1 MVMVSNV
8 KHLLRHIDMSVLCHK
23 IRTITDITI
32 GPVHSTIMELASFVF
47 SIKTGISPAL
57 WSVLRARATLTH
69 ANDLLVIW
77 AIVHEYLSRIFILSG
92 GCQRM
97 PLV

>member
-1 MVMVSNV
+1 
-8 KHLLRHIDMSVLCHK
+8 
-23 IRTITDITI
+23 
-32 GPVHSTIMELASFVF
+32 MELVSFVF

-97 PLV
+97 PLVLCIFRNAHIHSTQWSS